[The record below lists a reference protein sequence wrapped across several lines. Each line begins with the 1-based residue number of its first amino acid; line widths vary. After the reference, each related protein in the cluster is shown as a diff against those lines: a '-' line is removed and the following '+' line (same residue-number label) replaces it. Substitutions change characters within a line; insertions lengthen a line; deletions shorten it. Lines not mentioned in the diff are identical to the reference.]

1 MERFISQN
9 TEEDSYLLKSER
21 QGDIIKYATKHASF
35 SVGMLAKKLKVSSK
49 TIVNDTKIMNTLFH
63 GAAEFQGEHGTFQLC
78 VYNRDRFQ
86 TLSDQ
91 ICGLGNYDPSSQR
104 VACIIQTL
112 WQSGKPFLIDDLAEE
127 MNVSRSTLN
136 MDLKHARELL
146 RPYDAEIV
154 GKPNSGLRLKDNEF
168 LMRLFVVENIYE
180 TIYPEGFE
188 KYVPEDLHRRIERIG
203 LDAVNKK
210 RFYRFLTVLI
220 DRVQAGNTITELPAQ
235 YADIAKAAV
244 FLLMPP
250 IVKTIEEFLQ
260 TSLPVPE
267 QIFLSLP
274 IIGMQTPTNIEAIS
288 QIPVRQDVNLLLRQ
302 ITDQIQKELNLN
314 ISWQEFPLDFLY
326 HIDFLINRLL
336 YNCQVK
342 SPIISEIQQDSP
354 LSFLMAKIAGQVIE
368 KYYRNQFVISDDELS
383 YIAAYFNVF
392 FLENKMQF
400 NENCNMVIVC
410 GAGRAIARLVTAHLK
425 KALNIHTSID
435 LLPDFEATRE
445 NLAKYDLIFT
455 TEDTRRLSSISN
467 RPIISINPVFGEHE
481 ITVDIER
488 AKYFDQLRSPNVEL
502 NSLLLNILQPAC
514 FFTLDVKKSYQEN
527 IQVMLKVLT
536 DQDLLDE
543 DFPDRLAKRE
553 KEGTM
558 VYENGVAFLHTT
570 NKGSVGPVLALGVLQ
585 NPLHHEGREV
595 KIVFLLGI
603 QENSGTSDTL
613 IIRIYEEIIRISRS
627 PQVIEKL
634 SQVKSYY
641 ECLGV
646 IQREQDL
653 FSF

>member
-1 MERFISQN
+1 MERSISQN
-9 TEEDSYLLKSER
+9 TEEESYLLKSER
-21 QGDIIKYATKHASF
+21 QGDILKYATKHASF
-35 SVGMLAKKLKVSSK
+35 SVNMLAKKLKVSSK
-49 TIVNDTKIMNTLFH
+49 TIVNDMKTVNDLFH

-78 VYNRDRFQ
+78 VYNHDRFQ
-86 TLSDQ
+86 TISNQ
-91 ICGLGNYDPSSQR
+91 ICGFGNYDPGSQR

-112 WQSGKPFLIDDLAEE
+112 WQSGKSFLIDDLAEE

-136 MDLKHARELL
+136 VDLKHARELL
-146 RPYDAEIV
+146 RPYEAEIV

-168 LMRLFVVENIYE
+168 PMRLFVVENIYE
-180 TIYPEGFE
+180 TIYPE
-188 KYVPEDLHRRIERIG
+188 KLDKCVPEDLHKRIERIG

-235 YADIAKAAV
+235 YADIAKTAV

-250 IVKTIEEFLQ
+250 IVKTIEEYLQ
-260 TSLPVPE
+260 MSLPVPE

-288 QIPVRQDVNLLLRQ
+288 QIPVRQDVNILLRE
-302 ITDQIQKELNLN
+302 ITDQIRKELNLN

-368 KYYRNQFVISDDELS
+368 KYYQNRFVISEDELS

-425 KALNIHTSID
+425 KALSIHTSID
-435 LLPDFEATRE
+435 LLPDFEATKE
-445 NLAKYDLIFT
+445 NLSKYDLIFT
-455 TEDTRRLSSISN
+455 TEDARRLSSISN
-467 RPIISINPVFGEHE
+467 RPIISINPVFSERE

-488 AKYFDQLRSPNVEL
+488 ARYLDKLRSPNVEL

-514 FFTLDVKKSYQEN
+514 FFTLDAKKSYQEN

-553 KEGTM
+553 EEGTM

-570 NKGSVGPVLALGVLQ
+570 NKGSVGPVLALGVLHD
-585 NPLHHEGREV
+585 PLHYEGREV
-595 KIVFLLGI
+595 KIVFLLGL
-603 QENSGTSDTL
+603 QEDIGTSDTL

-634 SQVKSYY
+634 SQVESYY

-646 IQREQDL
+646 IQREQEL